1 MTHWPRSKNL
11 AILFL
16 LGMVLAI
23 PFHFHCFAE
32 GDQPAPAGNRKI
44 VNKVVP
50 QYPAWARNMNLRG
63 VVKVEAVVS
72 SNGVVKAVEVKGG
85 HPVLVQS
92 AMDAVRQWKWE
103 PASRD
108 SREFVEVRFNPE

>member
-1 MTHWPRSKNL
+1 MTHWLRSKNL

-16 LGMVLAI
+16 LGTVLAM
-23 PFHFHCFAE
+23 PLHCFAE
-32 GDQPAPAGNRKI
+32 GDQPAPAGSRKI

-50 QYPAWARNMNLRG
+50 QYPAWARSMNLRG

-92 AMDAVRQWKWE
+92 AMDAVRKWKWE

-108 SREFVEVRFNPE
+108 SRESVEVRFSPE

>member
-1 MTHWPRSKNL
+1 
-11 AILFL
+11 LFL
-16 LGMVLAI
+16 FGTVLAI
-23 PFHFHCFAE
+23 PFSLHCFAD
-32 GDQPAPAGNRKI
+32 GDQPAGNRKI

-50 QYPAWARNMNLRG
+50 QYPAWARSMNLRG

-72 SNGVVKAVEVKGG
+72 SSGVVKAVEVKGD

-92 AMDAVRQWKWE
+92 AMDAVRKWKWE

-108 SREFVEVRFNPE
+108 SRESVEVRFNPE

>member
-1 MTHWPRSKNL
+1 
-11 AILFL
+11 
-16 LGMVLAI
+16 
-23 PFHFHCFAE
+23 
-32 GDQPAPAGNRKI
+32 
-44 VNKVVP
+44 
-50 QYPAWARNMNLRG
+50 MNLRG

-92 AMDAVRQWKWE
+92 AMDAVRKWKWE

-108 SREFVEVRFNPE
+108 SRESVEVRFNPE